1 MASKKTAP
9 KAKQT
14 QAQRLLEVA
23 KQAKAGSANSFA
35 RATGK
40 ASLVKNARKTAKG
53 QVGG

>member
-1 MASKKTAP
+1 MASKKSAP

-23 KQAKAGSANSFA
+23 KKAKAGSGSSFA

-40 ASLVKNARKTAKG
+40 SSLVKNGRKATRMG
-53 QVGG
+53 

>member
-1 MASKKTAP
+1 MASKKSAP

-23 KQAKAGSANSFA
+23 KKAREAGSENKFA

-40 ASLVKNARKTAKG
+40 TTLAKNSRKATRFTY
-53 QVGG
+53 